1 MKQIP
6 ENIYAENFVA
16 KNNCLYDVRTNRQ
29 GSNERKL
36 CNFVPW
42 LVREVTMDD
51 GVETTTRIALAGVH
65 ESGRTLPV
73 VEMRTEDLSSFN
85 WLNKHWGI
93 DCIIEPGTLVKDV
106 IRYAIQTTA
115 HNATRSMVYTVTG
128 WRELEDGWKF
138 LMPGDEAVTVSL
150 PGKMQGYN
158 MERHWEK
165 VDIATSL
172 ALLDS
177 KVAPPEIL
185 FPMLAFAFLSP
196 LNHFLKLTG
205 HEPKF
210 VLFLVGK
217 TGSRKS
223 TLAALFLS
231 FFGRFTGTE
240 LPLSFRDTSNSI
252 LNHAF
257 SLKDVLTCID
267 DFHPAGRQEENKLTA
282 SAQSIMRA
290 YGDRTGRG
298 RLNSDSTPM
307 ETRPPRGNAIITG
320 EFPPDI
326 GESGTARYF
335 SLELHDGDVDLDEL
349 TMFQEEASKGVLQ
362 RCMFSFVEWLKE
374 TCLYNK
380 DAETKFISAL
390 KKLFEARRSV
400 FQKACP
406 ACHGRVP
413 ESAAWLEIGM
423 ELYLSFTAARLELPK
438 SDLDGYRNQFHELLV
453 RLCKQQAEN
462 VRQDRPTHKFIRKL
476 YALLESGQ
484 CCLLSRYTTDD
495 YIPPNCI
502 GYEDDMFLYLHSEP
516 AHRLV
521 RKFCEEQGESFGIS
535 NKELLKQMAEEGL
548 LSPGKE
554 QNTKSIRINEKSKRL
569 ACIYK
574 SKAQQIYDGTL

>member
-1 MKQIP
+1 
-6 ENIYAENFVA
+6 
-16 KNNCLYDVRTNRQ
+16 
-29 GSNERKL
+29 
-36 CNFVPW
+36 
-42 LVREVTMDD
+42 MDD
-51 GVETTTRIALAGVH
+51 GVETTTRIALTGVH
-65 ESGRTLPV
+65 ESGRSLPV
-73 VEMRTEDLSSFN
+73 VEIRTEDLSSFN

-93 DCIIEPGTLVKDV
+93 DCIIEPGTMVKDV

-115 HNATRSMVYTVTG
+115 HNAERSMVYTVTG
-128 WRELEDGWKF
+128 WRETEDGWQF

-150 PGKMQGYN
+150 PSKMHGYA
-158 MERHWEK
+158 MERNWAP

-177 KVAPPEIL
+177 KVAPSEIL
-185 FPMLAFAFLSP
+185 YPMLAFTFLTP
-196 LNHFLKLTG
+196 LNHFLKKAG

-210 VLFLVGK
+210 ALFLIGK

-298 RLNSDSTPM
+298 RLNADSSPM
-307 ETRPPRGNAIITG
+307 EARPPRGNAIITG

-335 SLELHDGDVDLDEL
+335 SLELHDGDVNLDDL
-349 TMFQEEASKGVLQ
+349 TMFQEEASKGALQ

-374 TCLYNK
+374 TCLCNK
-380 DAETKFISAL
+380 DAEAKFISAL
-390 KKLFEARRSV
+390 KNQFEARRSV

-406 ACHGRVP
+406 NCHGRVP
-413 ESAAWLEIGM
+413 ESAAWLELGM
-423 ELYLSFTAARLELPK
+423 ELYLSFVVNRLQFQK
-438 SDLDGYRNQFHELLV
+438 SDVDDYRRQFHEMLV
-453 RLCKQQAEN
+453 RLCKRQAEN
-462 VRQDRPTHKFIRKL
+462 VQQDRPTHKFIRKL
-476 YALLESGQ
+476 FALLESGQ
-484 CCLLSRYTTDD
+484 CCLLSRYTTDN

-502 GYEDDMFLYLHSEP
+502 GYEDDMFLYLYSEP
-516 AHRLV
+516 THKMVKR
-521 RKFCEEQGESFGIS
+521 FCEEQGESFVTGP
-535 NKELLKQMAEEGL
+535 KTLMKQLAEEGL
-548 LSPGKE
+548 LSPSEKQSTKLISINGK
-554 QNTKSIRINEKSKRL
+554 QIRL

-574 SKAQQIYDGTL
+574 AKARQIYDSGL

>member
-1 MKQIP
+1 
-6 ENIYAENFVA
+6 
-16 KNNCLYDVRTNRQ
+16 
-29 GSNERKL
+29 
-36 CNFVPW
+36 
-42 LVREVTMDD
+42 MDD
-51 GVETTTRIALAGVH
+51 GVETTTRIALTGVH
-65 ESGRTLPV
+65 ESGRKLPV
-73 VEMRTEDLSSFN
+73 VEIPTEDLSSFN
-85 WLNKHWGI
+85 WLARYWGI
-93 DCIIEPGTLVKDV
+93 DCIIEPGTTVKDI

-115 HNATRSMVYTVTG
+115 HNAERSTVYTVTG
-128 WRELEDGWKF
+128 WRESEDGWRF
-138 LMPGDEAVTVSL
+138 LMPGDDALTVSL
-150 PGKMQGYN
+150 PGKMQGYI
-158 MERHWEK
+158 MERSWEK

-177 KVAPPEIL
+177 KIAPSEIL
-185 FPMLAFAFLSP
+185 FPMLAFTFLTP
-196 LNHFLKLTG
+196 LNHFLKRAG

-240 LPLSFRDTSNSI
+240 LPLSFRDTGNSI
-252 LNHAF
+252 LYHAF

-267 DFHPAGRQEENKLTA
+267 DFHPAGRQEENRLTA
-282 SAQSIMRA
+282 SAQSVMRA

-298 RLNSDSTPM
+298 RLRADSSPM
-307 ETRPPRGNAIITG
+307 EARPPQGNAILTG

-335 SLELHDGDVDLDEL
+335 SLELHDGDVDLEDL
-349 TMFQEEASKGVLQ
+349 TAFQNEASKGALQ
-362 RCMFSFVEWLKE
+362 RCMFSFLEWLKE
-374 TCLYNK
+374 TCLYTK
-380 DAETKFISAL
+380 DAEAKFISAL

-406 ACHGRVP
+406 TCHGRVP

-438 SDLDGYRNQFHELLV
+438 SDLDGYRNQFHEMLV

-502 GYEDDMFLYLHSEP
+502 GYEDDMFIYLYSEP
-516 AHRLV
+516 AHKMV
-521 RKFCEEQGESFGIS
+521 KQFCAEQGESFLTGPRVLM
-535 NKELLKQMAEEGL
+535 NQLAEEGL
-548 LSPGKE
+548 LSPTEK
-554 QNTKSIRINEKSKRL
+554 QNTKLISINGKQIRL
-569 ACIYK
+569 ACIYTA
-574 SKAQQIYDGTL
+574 KARQIYDSGL

>member
-1 MKQIP
+1 LKQVP
-6 ENIYAENFVA
+6 YNIYAENFVV

-42 LVREVTMDD
+42 IINQILEDD
-51 GVETTTRIALAGVH
+51 GVEPKTRIALVGVH
-65 ESGRTLPV
+65 ESGRELPV
-73 VEMRTEDLSSFN
+73 VEIPAGELNSFN
-85 WLNKHWGI
+85 WLTDYWGV
-93 DCIIEPGTLVKDV
+93 DCIIEPGTMVKDV

-115 HNATRSMVYTVTG
+115 HNAQRSTVYTVTG
-128 WRELEDGWKF
+128 WRELEDGWNF
-138 LMPGDEAVTVSL
+138 LMPGDDSVSVSL
-150 PGKMQGYN
+150 PSVMHGYT
-158 MERHWEK
+158 MERTWEP
-165 VDIATSL
+165 VDIATAL

-177 KVAPPEIL
+177 KVAPPAIL

-196 LNHFLKLTG
+196 LNHFLKLAG

-252 LNHAF
+252 LSHAF
-257 SLKDVLTCID
+257 TLKDVLTCID
-267 DFHPAGRQEENKLTA
+267 DFHPAGRQEENRLTA

-298 RLNSDSTPM
+298 RLRSDCSPM
-307 ETRPPRGNAIITG
+307 DSRPPQGNAIITG
-320 EFPPDI
+320 EFPPEI

-335 SLELHDGDVDLDEL
+335 ALELHDGDVDLEEL
-349 TMFQEEASKGVLQ
+349 TMFQEQAENGAFQ
-362 RCMFSFVEWLKE
+362 RCMFGYVEWLKE
-374 TCLYNK
+374 TCLCNK
-380 DAETKFISAL
+380 DAEAKLISAL
-390 KKLFEARRSV
+390 KTEFEERRRT
-400 FQKACP
+400 FRKECP
-406 ACHGRVP
+406 NCHGRVP
-413 ESAAWLEIGM
+413 ESAAWLEVGM
-423 ELYLSFTAARLELPK
+423 ELFFSFAANRLKFQK
-438 SDLDGYRNQFHELLV
+438 SDFDEYRNKFHAILV
-453 RLCKQQAEN
+453 RLCTQQAEN
-462 VRQDRPTHKFIRKL
+462 IRQDKPAHKFIRKL

-484 CCLLSRYTTDD
+484 CCLLNRYTADD
-495 YIPPNCI
+495 YIPSNYI

-521 RKFCEEQGESFGIS
+521 RKFCEEQGEAFTIGQRA
-535 NKELLKQMAEEGL
+535 LLKQLSEEGL
-548 LSPGKE
+548 LSTGGE
-554 QNTKSIRINEKSKRL
+554 QNTKVITINGKQKRL

-574 SKAQQIYDGTL
+574 SMAEKIYNGTM

>member
-16 KNNCLYDVRTNRQ
+16 KNNSLYDVRTNRQ

-51 GVETTTRIALAGVH
+51 GVETTTRIALTGVH
-65 ESGRTLPV
+65 ESGRSLPE
-73 VEMRTEDLSSFN
+73 VEIPTEDLSSFN
-85 WLNKHWGI
+85 WLNRYWGI
-93 DCIIEPGTLVKDV
+93 DCIIEPGTMVKDI

-115 HNATRSMVYTVTG
+115 HNATRSTVYTVTG
-128 WRELEDGWKF
+128 WREMEDGWQF
-138 LMPGDEAVTVSL
+138 LMPGDDALTVSL
-150 PGKMQGYN
+150 PGKMQGYT
-158 MERHWEK
+158 MEHNWAP

-177 KVAPPEIL
+177 KVAPPEFL
-185 FPMLAFAFLSP
+185 FPMLAFAFLTP
-196 LNHFLKLTG
+196 LNHFLKLAG

-240 LPLSFRDTSNSI
+240 LPLSFRDTGNSI
-252 LNHAF
+252 LYHAF

-267 DFHPAGRQEENKLTA
+267 DFHPTGRQEENKLTA
-282 SAQSIMRA
+282 SAQSVMRA

-298 RLNSDSTPM
+298 RLRADSSPM
-307 ETRPPRGNAIITG
+307 EARPPQGNAIITG

-335 SLELHDGDVDLDEL
+335 SLEMHDGDVNLDDL
-349 TMFQEEASKGVLQ
+349 TMFQEEASKGALQ

-374 TCLYNK
+374 CCLCTK
-380 DAETKFISAL
+380 ERETKFIAAL
-390 KKLFEARRSV
+390 KKQFEARRSV
-400 FQKACP
+400 FQKECP
-406 ACHGRVP
+406 DCHGRVP

-423 ELYLSFTAARLELPK
+423 ELYLNFTAARLELQK
-438 SDLDGYRNQFHELLV
+438 SDLDGYRNQLHEILV
-453 RLCKQQAEN
+453 RLCKQQAKN
-462 VRQDRPTHKFIRKL
+462 VRLDRPTHKFIRKL

-484 CCLLSRYTTDD
+484 CCLLNRYTTDD

-502 GYEDDMFLYLHSEP
+502 GYEDDMFIYLHSEP

-521 RKFCEEQGESFGIS
+521 RKFCEEQGESFSIS

-554 QNTKSIRINEKSKRL
+554 QNTKSVRINEKSKRL

-574 SKAQQIYDGTL
+574 SKAQQIYDGAL

>member
-1 MKQIP
+1 
-6 ENIYAENFVA
+6 
-16 KNNCLYDVRTNRQ
+16 
-29 GSNERKL
+29 
-36 CNFVPW
+36 
-42 LVREVTMDD
+42 MDD
-51 GVETTTRIALAGVH
+51 GVETTTRIALTGVH
-65 ESGRTLPV
+65 ESGRSLPV
-73 VEMRTEDLSSFN
+73 VEIRTEDLSSFN

-115 HNATRSMVYTVTG
+115 HNAERSMVYTVTG

-240 LPLSFRDTSNSI
+240 LPLSFRDTGNSI
-252 LNHAF
+252 LYHAF

-282 SAQSIMRA
+282 SAQSVMRA

-298 RLNSDSTPM
+298 RLRADSSPM
-307 ETRPPRGNAIITG
+307 EARPPQGNAILTG

-335 SLELHDGDVDLDEL
+335 SLELHDGDVDLEDL
-349 TMFQEEASKGVLQ
+349 TAFQNEASKGALQ

-374 TCLYNK
+374 TCLSNK
-380 DAETKFISAL
+380 EVEAKFISAL
-390 KKLFEARRSV
+390 KNLFEVRRSV

-406 ACHGRVP
+406 NCHGRVP
-413 ESAAWLEIGM
+413 ESAAWLELGM
-423 ELYLSFTAARLELPK
+423 ELYLTFVVNRLQLQK
-438 SDLDGYRNQFHELLV
+438 SDVDDYRRQFHEMLV
-453 RLCKQQAEN
+453 RLCKRQAEN
-462 VRQDRPTHKFIRKL
+462 VQQDRPTHKFIRKL
-476 YALLESGQ
+476 FALLESGQ
-484 CCLLSRYTTDD
+484 CCLLSRYTNDD

-502 GYEDDMFLYLHSEP
+502 GYEDDMFILLHSEP
-516 AHRLV
+516 AHKLV
-521 RKFCEEQGESFGIS
+521 RKFCEEQGESFSIS
-535 NKELLKQMAEEGL
+535 NKELLKQLAEEGL

-574 SKAQQIYDGTL
+574 SKAQQIYDGAL

>member
-6 ENIYAENFVA
+6 DNIYAENFVV

-65 ESGRTLPV
+65 ESGRSLPV
-73 VEMRTEDLSSFN
+73 VEIRTEDLSSFN

-93 DCIIEPGTLVKDV
+93 DCIIEPGTTVKDI

-115 HNATRSMVYTVTG
+115 HNAERSTVYTVTG
-128 WRELEDGWKF
+128 WRETEEGWQF
-138 LMPGDEAVTVSL
+138 LLPGDEAVTVSL
-150 PGKMQGYN
+150 PAIMHGYA
-158 MERHWEK
+158 MERSWEK
-165 VDIATSL
+165 VDIATAL

-177 KVAPPEIL
+177 KVAPPAIL

-196 LNHFLKLTG
+196 LNHFLKKAG

-210 VLFLVGK
+210 VLFLIGK

-298 RLNSDSTPM
+298 RLRSDCAPM
-307 ETRPPRGNAIITG
+307 DSRPPQGNAIITG

-349 TMFQEEASKGVLQ
+349 TMFQEQAEKGAFQ

-374 TCLYNK
+374 CCLCTK
-380 DAETKFISAL
+380 ELETKFISAL
-390 KKLFEARRSV
+390 KNQFEARRSV
-400 FQKACP
+400 FRKACP
-406 ACHGRVP
+406 NCHGRVP
-413 ESAAWLEIGM
+413 ESATWLEIGM
-423 ELYLSFTAARLELPK
+423 ELFFSFAAYRLKFQK
-438 SDLDGYRNQFHELLV
+438 SDFDDYRNKFHEILV
-453 RLCKQQAEN
+453 QLCKQQAEN
-462 VRQDRPTHKFIRKL
+462 IRQDKPTHKFIRKL
-476 YALLESGQ
+476 YALLESSQ

-521 RKFCEEQGESFGIS
+521 RKFCEEQGEAFSVGQRA
-535 NKELLKQMAEEGL
+535 LLKQLAEDGL
-548 LSPGKE
+548 LSAGGE
-554 QNTKSIRINEKSKRL
+554 QNTKPVTINGKQKRL

-574 SKAQQIYDGTL
+574 SKAEKIYNSTM

>member
-51 GVETTTRIALAGVH
+51 GVETITRIALTGVH
-65 ESGRTLPV
+65 ENGRTLPV
-73 VEMRTEDLSSFN
+73 VEIRTEDLSSFN

-115 HNATRSMVYTVTG
+115 HNAERSMVYTVTG

-185 FPMLAFAFLSP
+185 FPILAFAFLSP

-362 RCMFSFVEWLKE
+362 RCMFSFVE
-374 TCLYNK
+374 
-380 DAETKFISAL
+380 
-390 KKLFEARRSV
+390 
-400 FQKACP
+400 
-406 ACHGRVP
+406 
-413 ESAAWLEIGM
+413 
-423 ELYLSFTAARLELPK
+423 
-438 SDLDGYRNQFHELLV
+438 
-453 RLCKQQAEN
+453 
-462 VRQDRPTHKFIRKL
+462 
-476 YALLESGQ
+476 
-484 CCLLSRYTTDD
+484 
-495 YIPPNCI
+495 
-502 GYEDDMFLYLHSEP
+502 
-516 AHRLV
+516 
-521 RKFCEEQGESFGIS
+521 
-535 NKELLKQMAEEGL
+535 
-548 LSPGKE
+548 
-554 QNTKSIRINEKSKRL
+554 
-569 ACIYK
+569 
-574 SKAQQIYDGTL
+574 

>member
-73 VEMRTEDLSSFN
+73 VEIRTEDLSSFN

-115 HNATRSMVYTVTG
+115 HNAERSMVYTVTG

-150 PGKMQGYN
+150 SGKMQGYN

-282 SAQSIMRA
+282 SAQSVMRA

-298 RLNSDSTPM
+298 RLRADSSPM

-335 SLELHDGDVDLDEL
+335 SLELHDGDVDLDDTRIFFAER
-349 TMFQEEASKGVLQ
+349 TSEPEAPEAPAAQEEDEEDFAPRRRLTAPKARQYESSSDNVVDFKATSAPTAGGSKAHVVFKKVDSFADVGPVADVLNEK
-362 RCMFSFVEWLKE
+362 RIAILNLE
-374 TCLYNK
+374 TCPTEEAVRVIDFLSGVAYANGGQLKRVANNTFIITPYN
-380 DAETKFISAL
+380 
-390 KKLFEARRSV
+390 V
-400 FQKACP
+400 
-406 ACHGRVP
+406 
-413 ESAAWLEIGM
+413 
-423 ELYLSFTAARLELPK
+423 
-438 SDLDGYRNQFHELLV
+438 
-453 RLCKQQAEN
+453 
-462 VRQDRPTHKFIRKL
+462 
-476 YALLESGQ
+476 
-484 CCLLSRYTTDD
+484 
-495 YIPPNCI
+495 
-502 GYEDDMFLYLHSEP
+502 
-516 AHRLV
+516 
-521 RKFCEEQGESFGIS
+521 GIS
-535 NKELLKQMAEEGL
+535 GDLIDELE
-548 LSPGKE
+548 
-554 QNTKSIRINEKSKRL
+554 NT
-569 ACIYK
+569 
-574 SKAQQIYDGTL
+574 GMFF

>member
-6 ENIYAENFVA
+6 DNIYAENFVV

-42 LVREVTMDD
+42 IVSQILEDD
-51 GVETTTRIALAGVH
+51 GVEPKTRIALAGVH
-65 ESGRTLPV
+65 ESGRELPV
-73 VEMRTEDLSSFN
+73 VEIPAVELGGFN
-85 WLNKHWGI
+85 WLTDHWGV
-93 DCIIEPGTLVKDV
+93 DCIIEPGTMVKDV

-115 HNATRSMVYTVTG
+115 HNTERSTVYTVTG
-128 WRELEDGWKF
+128 WRETEDGWRF
-138 LMPGDEAVTVSL
+138 LMPGDETVTVSL
-150 PGKMQGYN
+150 PAIMHGYT
-158 MERHWEK
+158 MERSWAT

-177 KVAPPEIL
+177 KVAPPAIL

-196 LNHFLKLTG
+196 LNHFLKKAG

-210 VLFLVGK
+210 VLFLIGK

-231 FFGRFTGTE
+231 FFGKFTGTE

-298 RLNSDSTPM
+298 RLRSDCSPM
-307 ETRPPRGNAIITG
+307 DSRPPQGNAIITG
-320 EFPPDI
+320 EFPPEI

-335 SLELHDGDVDLDEL
+335 ALELYDGDVDLEEL
-349 TMFQEEASKGVLQ
+349 TMFQEQAENGAFQ
-362 RCMFSFVEWLKE
+362 RCMFGYVEWLKE
-374 TCLYNK
+374 TCLCNK
-380 DAETKFISAL
+380 DAEAKFISAL
-390 KKLFEARRSV
+390 KTEFEKRRST
-400 FQKACP
+400 FRKECP
-406 ACHGRVP
+406 NCHGRVP

-423 ELYLSFTAARLELPK
+423 ELFFSFAAYRLKFQK
-438 SDLDGYRNQFHELLV
+438 SDFDNYRNKFHEILV
-453 RLCKQQAEN
+453 QLCMKQAEN
-462 VRQDRPTHKFIRKL
+462 IRQDKPTHKFIRKL

-484 CCLLSRYTTDD
+484 CCLLNRYTTDD
-495 YIPPNCI
+495 YIPSNCI

-521 RKFCEEQGESFGIS
+521 RKFCEEQDEAFSVGQRA
-535 NKELLKQMAEEGL
+535 LLKQLAEEGL
-548 LSPGKE
+548 LSTGGE
-554 QNTKSIRINEKSKRL
+554 QNTKPVTINGKQKRL

-574 SKAQQIYDGTL
+574 SKAEKIYNGTM

>member
-6 ENIYAENFVA
+6 DNIYAENFVV
-16 KNNCLYDVRTNRQ
+16 KDNCLYDVRTNRQ

-51 GVETTTRIALAGVH
+51 GVETTTRIALTGVH
-65 ESGRTLPV
+65 ESGRSLPV
-73 VEMRTEDLSSFN
+73 VEIPAGELGGFN
-85 WLNKHWGI
+85 WLADRWGV
-93 DCIIEPGTLVKDV
+93 DCIIEPGTLVKDI

-115 HNATRSMVYTVTG
+115 HNAERSVVYTVTG
-128 WRELEDGWKF
+128 WRETEDGWQF
-138 LMPGDEAVTVSL
+138 LMPSDEAATVSL
-150 PGKMQGYN
+150 PAIMHGYT
-158 MERHWEK
+158 MERTWEL

-177 KVAPPEIL
+177 KVAPPAIL

-196 LNHFLKLTG
+196 LNHFLKKAS

-231 FFGRFTGTE
+231 FFGKFTGTE
-240 LPLSFRDTSNSI
+240 LPLSFRDTGNSI
-252 LNHAF
+252 LYHAF

-282 SAQSIMRA
+282 SAQSVMRA

-298 RLNSDSTPM
+298 RLRADSSPM
-307 ETRPPRGNAIITG
+307 EARPPQGNAILTG

-335 SLELHDGDVDLDEL
+335 SLELHDGDVDLEEL
-349 TMFQEEASKGVLQ
+349 TMFQEQAEKGAFQ
-362 RCMFSFVEWLKE
+362 RCMFGYVEWLKE
-374 TCLYNK
+374 TCLCNK
-380 DAETKFISAL
+380 DAEAKFISAL
-390 KKLFEARRSV
+390 KTEFEKRRST
-400 FQKACP
+400 FRKECP
-406 ACHGRVP
+406 NCHGRIP
-413 ESAAWLEIGM
+413 ESAAWLELGM
-423 ELYLSFTAARLELPK
+423 ELFFSFAAYRLKFQK
-438 SDLDGYRNQFHELLV
+438 SDFDEYRNKFHEILV
-453 RLCKQQAEN
+453 QLCKQQAEN
-462 VRQDRPTHKFIRKL
+462 IRQDKPTHKFIRKL

-484 CCLLSRYTTDD
+484 CCLLNRYTADD

-521 RKFCEEQGESFGIS
+521 RKFCEEQGEAFSVGQRA
-535 NKELLKQMAEEGL
+535 LLKQLAEEGL
-548 LSPGKE
+548 LSTGGE
-554 QNTKSIRINEKSKRL
+554 QNTKPVTINGKQKRL

-574 SKAQQIYDGTL
+574 SRSQQIYNGTM